1 MNLTSGIFSEISLLK
16 FFIVEGRRFNV
27 LLFGRSDSED
37 FELKGFDIAAKAVT
51 QLNDTSYKLVYLGAP
66 SRNEQQVA
74 EKLLE

>member
-16 FFIVEGRRFNV
+16 FFIVEGWRFNV

-37 FELKGFDIAAKAVT
+37 FEPKGFDIAAKAVT

-66 SRNEQQVA
+66 SRNEKQVA